1 MPRARRALALAAMA
15 LSVAV
20 ALTVAHGADPA
31 PLRVRVFPGVQNLAL
46 FAGQAQGFFAK
57 HGLAI
62 QLEFTPSSQALRD
75 GLAAGSFEIAH
86 AAVDNAVAMV
96 ETAAVDVVV
105 VLGGDGSMNQLVVQP
120 EIRSVA
126 DLKGKTVIV
135 DAPNTAY
142 ALQLRRILLQ
152 HGLRAGEDYVVKP
165 IGGTALRLRAMREE
179 RTHAASMLNPPFSIL
194 AEREGFRSLGSTAA
208 LLGPYQATGGF
219 VRRAWAE
226 ANGPLLERYI
236 RAYVE
241 ALRWALA
248 PAHREAAVALLAE
261 RLQLASDVAAATYAQ
276 AADPA
281 GGLAPDARLDVDG
294 FRNVLAL
301 RAELEGNWGG
311 RPPAPERY
319 YDLQH
324 YRRALAALGP

>member
-1 MPRARRALALAAMA
+1 MALA
-15 LSVAV
+15 VV
-20 ALTVAHGADPA
+20 VGLTLAHGADPA

-96 ETAAVDVVV
+96 ETAAVDVVI

-120 EIRSVA
+120 EIRSVP
-126 DLKGKTVIV
+126 DLKGKTLIV

-152 HGLRAGEDYVVKP
+152 HGLRAGDDYVVKP
-165 IGGTALRLRAMREE
+165 IGGTALRLRALREDK
-179 RTHAASMLNPPFSIL
+179 TYAASMLNPPFSIM
-194 AEREGFRSLGSTAA
+194 AEREGFRSLGSAAA
-208 LLGPYQATGGF
+208 LLGAYQATGAF

-248 PAHREAAVALLAE
+248 PDHRGAAVALLAE
-261 RLQLASDVAAATYAQ
+261 RLQLAPDVAAATYAQ

-281 GGLAPDARLDVDG
+281 GGLASDARLDVDG

-301 RAELEGNWGG
+301 RAELEGSWGG
-311 RPPAPERY
+311 RPPAAERY
-319 YDLQH
+319 YDLQY
-324 YRRALAALGP
+324 YRRALAALAR

>member
-1 MPRARRALALAAMA
+1 MLRRCRGLALAAMA
-15 LSVAV
+15 LSVAG
-20 ALTVAHGADPA
+20 ALTLARAADPA

-62 QLEFTPSSQALRD
+62 QLDFTPSSQALRD

-105 VLGGDGSMNQLVVQP
+105 VLGGDGSMNQLVAQP

-165 IGGTALRLRAMREE
+165 IGGTALRLRALREDKSY
-179 RTHAASMLNPPFSIL
+179 AASMLNPPFSIV
-194 AEREGFRSLGSTAA
+194 AEREGFRSLGSAAA
-208 LLGPYQATGGF
+208 LLGPYQATGAF

-226 ANGPLLERYI
+226 ANGQLLERYI

-261 RLQLASDVAAATYAQ
+261 RLQLPPDVAAATYAQ
-276 AADPA
+276 ATDLA

-311 RPPAPERY
+311 RPPAPERF
-319 YDLQH
+319 YDLQY
-324 YRRALAALGP
+324 YRRALAALGS